1 MKKNVKL
8 TIGIII
14 FAVIVILLS
23 IWYMRPEHIEPIPA
37 GTVGNTAGNAN
48 NGGLFCEYDGVV
60 YFSNPYDNGTLYS
73 MLPDESKIKKLNSI
87 SVSNLNAGGDY
98 LFYFQQE
105 ASGSSGLGYVRSS
118 HGLFRCTLNGKNAS
132 RLSGDYLFN
141 VQLVD
146 NYLYYLSTNDTGSG
160 FYRQSI
166 DGADAELLT
175 TDGWNFACAQSDGGV
190 YYNGTDTN
198 HYLYRYDTKTGG
210 SSVVW
215 EGNIWYPIYD
225 NGYVYYLDVAADYRL
240 CRYSLYEDRVEILT
254 HDRVDCF
261 NLAGGYIYYQKNS
274 VSEPALKRMTLSG
287 QDVEIVAEG
296 NYTNINVTSRYVYF
310 SAYDNEL
317 LIYHTPIN
325 GPVSVSSFS
334 TAQTAALE
342 NMEK

>member
-1 MKKNVKL
+1 MKKNIKL
-8 TIGIII
+8 IIGISI
-14 FAVIVILLS
+14 FAVIIILLS
-23 IWYMRPEHIEPIPA
+23 IWSLRSEHIEPIPT

-48 NGGLFCEYDGVV
+48 NGGYFCEYDGVV
-60 YFSNPYDNGTLYS
+60 YFANPYDNGTLYS
-73 MLPDESKIKKLNSI
+73 MLPDESKITKLSSI

-118 HGLFRCTLNGKNAS
+118 HGLFRTTLDGKHVS
-132 RLSGDYLFN
+132 RLTDDYLFN

-160 FYRQSI
+160 FFKQAI
-166 DGADAELLT
+166 DGSDPELLT
-175 TDGWNFACAQSDGGV
+175 ENGWNFACAQTDGTV
-190 YYNGTDTN
+190 YYNGDDTN
-198 HYLYRYDTKTGG
+198 HYLYRYDTRTGS

-215 EGNIWYPIYD
+215 EGNIWYPVYD
-225 NGYVYYLDVAADYRL
+225 NGYVYYLDVANDYRL
-240 CRYSLYEDRVEILT
+240 CRYSLSEDKIEVLT

-274 VSEPALKRMTLSG
+274 ISEPALKRMTLSG
-287 QDVEIVAEG
+287 QDAEVVAEG
-296 NYTNINVTSRYVYF
+296 NYTRISATSRYVYF
-310 SAYDNEL
+310 SLYDNEM
-317 LIYHTPIN
+317 LIYRTPIN

-334 TAQTAALE
+334 AAQTAAME